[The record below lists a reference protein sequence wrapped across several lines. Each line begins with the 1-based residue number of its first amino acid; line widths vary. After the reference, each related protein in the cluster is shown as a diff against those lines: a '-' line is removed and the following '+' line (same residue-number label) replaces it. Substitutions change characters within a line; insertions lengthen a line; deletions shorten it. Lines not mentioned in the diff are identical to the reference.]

1 MVIRERNWYIRSTF
15 IHGNVDYTF
24 ENTLNLMKK
33 LNVPRTKFLREKCL
47 HLFTVMLIVSFENML
62 NLMKKLHL
70 SPRKFLRKRCSLK
83 T

>member
-1 MVIRERNWYIRSTF
+1 MREIGTLGQHLF
-15 IHGNVDYTF
+15 TVMLIVPF

-33 LNVPRTKFLREKCL
+33 LNVLRTKFLREECL
-47 HLFTVMLIVSFENML
+47 HLFTVMLIVSFENVF

-70 SPRKFLRKRCSLK
+70 SPRKFPRKRCLLK

>member
-1 MVIRERNWYIRSTF
+1 MREIGTF
-15 IHGNVDYTF
+15 GQHLFTVMLIIPF

-33 LNVPRTKFLREKCL
+33 LNVPRTKFLRGKCL

-70 SPRKFLRKRCSLK
+70 SPRKFLRKKCSLK